1 MTHSPLEL
9 YIYATCCAYTQ
20 AKHPGVVM
28 SCSWLTR
35 RLLEEV
41 GELVEALLNR
51 RPSEVLADEFADVY
65 HTLVLLA
72 KLMDVSVERASH
84 DKLQVLRSRITEQE
98 AKP

>member
-1 MTHSPLEL
+1 MTYSPLEL
-9 YIYATCCAYTQ
+9 YINATCYAYTQ

-28 SCSWLTR
+28 SCGWLTR

-41 GELVEALLNR
+41 GELVEALLND
-51 RPSEVLADEFADVY
+51 RPPEVLADEFADVY

-72 KLMDVSVERASH
+72 IDMNVSVERASH
-84 DKLQVLRSRITEQE
+84 DKLRVLCSRIAEQE